1 MGQKNGKL
9 IYRYMI
15 KESKSTP
22 SIIREVFNGISRG
35 ITINL
40 KEGSDFIIQKDINKT
55 LYVNNV
61 QRSLLCNLDR
71 NILKRI

>member
-1 MGQKNGKL
+1 
-9 IYRYMI
+9 MI

>member
-1 MGQKNGKL
+1 
-9 IYRYMI
+9 MI

-22 SIIREVFNGISRG
+22 SIIREVCNGISRG
-35 ITINL
+35 ITITL